1 MKRPLRHRVI
11 AVVAA
16 AMVVGLT
23 VLGLSFTPVGTAAL
37 AMYGCLIKG
46 ICI

>member
-1 MKRPLRHRVI
+1 MKHSLRHRVI
-11 AVVAA
+11 AIVAT
-16 AMVVGLT
+16 AMIVGLT

-37 AMYGCLIKG
+37 AWYGCLTQG